1 MDELFKAVR
10 SSCSPG
16 TWSKAVELVRRFSVT
31 GERADD
37 EEIVCRVKETGRVV
51 PRTVQLYPDD
61 EEWACDC
68 ESRAP
73 CCEHVAAAV
82 IAVRKARAEGQELP
96 VGRSHDAK
104 MVYRFSRYRGELSLE
119 RVIIKQD
126 GSEVP
131 LDKTLASAV
140 ATKNMGVELT
150 PSQSDL
156 MVDRVLAQR
165 VRGPLPPEQCVSVIK
180 LLASARNVELD
191 GTSVHVG
198 TEQFKPRAKITATKA
213 GYLVELAADPRITE
227 VVASGVALAGDTLH
241 LLADTDATGAKL
253 EKLPDR
259 KEYPKSAGLTLVTEV
274 LPAMLQRFEVDTSEA
289 KLPKITREAKPRA
302 VVEAEQQGDRLTA
315 MLTLVYGD
323 PPLARVDG
331 GRLVH
336 LGGDIPMRDEKQ
348 ERRVL
353 ARAKEALGMS
363 PGVRI
368 FTEGDAATD
377 LAARL
382 DAFAG
387 EVRGSQGKSFIRRT
401 QLEATLER
409 GAGGL
414 GVKFVGQGELLSEA
428 GGETTR
434 WAAGSGGGRDGV
446 SEGGRAEGG
455 MLEASAEAV
464 ARAWAEGHSLVPLL
478 GGGWAPLP
486 TEWLAQHA
494 NLLQQV
500 LQARDQQRDGEL
512 PAHAAPALL
521 ELCEALDTPPPAELE
536 PFRALL
542 RGLEHLP
549 EAKLPEGLQADLRA
563 YQRRGVNWLS
573 FMRDAR
579 MGAILADDMGLG
591 KTLQTLCILK
601 GRCLVVCP
609 TSVVHNW
616 AAELSKFRPDLSYSV
631 YHGKNRELDPDVAV
645 TLTSYAIARLDQE
658 LLTAVDWEI
667 IVLDEAQTI
676 KNPESQVAQAAYSLR
691 ARFKLTLTGTPVEN
705 RLDEL
710 WSQFHF
716 TNPGLLGGRSQ
727 FVAECADPIAEGR
740 AGAAAALRKRIAPF
754 LLRRDKRTV
763 APELPPRTD
772 IVLHCELGER
782 ERELYDALAAA
793 TRKEVVERLRE
804 GGNVMQALEALLR
817 LRQAA
822 CHPSLIPGQ
831 LADSSAKLERLLESL
846 IEAAADGHRALV
858 FSQWTSLLDLVEP
871 KLDAAAI
878 RYGRLDGSTRDRQGV
893 VEEFQ
898 SEGGPEV
905 LLLSLKAGGTGLN
918 LTAADHVFLLDPWWN
933 PAVEEQAADR
943 AHRIGQDRP
952 VFVHRLV
959 ARNTVEER
967 ILELQKHKRGIAAA
981 ALEDAEKAASLT
993 RDDLLML
1000 LE

>member
-1 MDELFKAVR
+1 MDDLFKAVR
-10 SSCSPG
+10 SSCSPS
-16 TWSKAVELVRRFSVT
+16 TWSKAVELVRRFAVT
-31 GERADD
+31 GQSADD
-37 EEIVCRVKETGRVV
+37 EEIVCRVKQTGRVV

-82 IAVRKARAEGQELP
+82 IAVRKARASGEVLP
-96 VGRSHDAK
+96 KGRSHDAK
-104 MVYRFSRYRGELSLE
+104 MVYRFSRFRGELSLE

-126 GSEVP
+126 QSETP

-156 MVDRVLAQR
+156 LVDRVLAQR
-165 VRGPLPPEQCVSVIK
+165 IRGPLPPEQCVSIIK
-180 LLASARNVELD
+180 LLASAQNVELD
-191 GTSVHVG
+191 GQPMQVG
-198 TEQFKPRAKITATKA
+198 TEQLRPCGKVTNTKD

-227 VVASGVALAGDTLH
+227 VVASGVARIDDTLH
-241 LLADTDATGAKL
+241 LLADTDATGLKL
-253 EKLPDR
+253 EKLPDQ
-259 KEYPKSAGLTLVTEV
+259 KKYPRADAVSLVTEV
-274 LPAMLQRFEVDTSEA
+274 LPKMSERFSLDTSDA
-289 KLPKITREAKPRA
+289 KLPRVTRQVRPRA
-302 VVEAEQQGDRLTA
+302 VVDAEQQGNSLTA

-323 PPLARVDG
+323 PPLARVDN

-336 LGGDIPMRDEKQ
+336 LDGDIPIRDEKL

-353 ARAKEALGMS
+353 AQAREALGMA
-363 PGVRI
+363 PGVRV

-382 DAFAG
+382 DAFDG
-387 EVRGSQGKSFIRRT
+387 DVVGSQGKAFIRRQNLRPVMRQVNG
-401 QLEATLER
+401 QLN
-409 GAGGL
+409 
-414 GVKFVGQGELLSEA
+414 VSFVAETGSGSPQPS
-428 GGETTR
+428 GGERT
-434 WAAGSGGGRDGV
+434 SP
-446 SEGGRAEGG
+446 EF
-455 MLEASAEAV
+455 EASAEAV
-464 ARAWAEGHSLVPLL
+464 ARAWNEGHGLVPLI

-486 TEWLAQHA
+486 EQWLAQHG

-500 LQARDQQRDGEL
+500 LQARELEQGDRL
-512 PAHAAPALL
+512 PAHVAPALL
-521 ELCEALDTPPPAELE
+521 ELCETLDFPPPASLE
-536 PFRALL
+536 PLRALL
-542 RGLEHLP
+542 RGIDELP
-549 EAKLPEGLQADLRA
+549 PAKLPEDLRADLRS
-563 YQRRGVNWLS
+563 YQRQGVNWLS

-579 MGAILADDMGLG
+579 IGAVLADDMGLG
-591 KTLQTLCILK
+591 KTLQTLCVLQ

-616 AAELSKFRPDLSYSV
+616 AAELRKFRPDLSYTI
-631 YHGKNRELDPDVAV
+631 YHGKNRKLDSSIEV
-645 TLTSYAIARLDQE
+645 TLTSYAITRLDQD
-658 LLTAVDWEI
+658 LLSTIDWDVV
-667 IVLDEAQTI
+667 VLDEAQAI

-691 ARFKLTLTGTPVEN
+691 ANFKMTLTGTPVEN
-705 RLDEL
+705 RLEEL

-716 TNPGLLGGRSQ
+716 TNPGLLGGRADFQS
-727 FVAECADPIAEGR
+727 ECSDPIREGR

-772 IVLHCELGER
+772 IVLQCELSENER
-782 ERELYDALAAA
+782 QLYDALAAA
-793 TRKEVVERLRE
+793 TRQDVVERLRE

-831 LADSSAKLERLLESL
+831 SADSSAKLERLLESL
-846 IEAAADGHRALV
+846 SEAAADGHRALV
-858 FSQWTSLLDLVEP
+858 FSQWTSLLDLLEP
-871 KLDAAAI
+871 KLHEASI
-878 RYGRLDGSTRDRQGV
+878 RFSRLDGATRDRQGV

-898 SEGGPEV
+898 ADNGPDV

-943 AHRIGQDRP
+943 AHRIGQERP

-959 ARNTVEER
+959 ALDTVEER
-967 ILELQKHKRGIAAA
+967 IMELQRHKREIAAA
-981 ALEDAEKAASLT
+981 ALEDAEMAASLT
-993 RDDLLML
+993 RDDLLAL